1 MNRINLMDVI
11 FVCKRGLREPAGYL
25 FLLASTTWFLVLTSK
40 MTLRT
45 SFTSLNDSGIA
56 SDFALLSLTGGLRI
70 VVCYM
75 SFE

>member
-1 MNRINLMDVI
+1 MNCINLMDVVFI
-11 FVCKRGLREPAGYL
+11 RNRGFRYPTGYL
-25 FLLASTTWFLVLTSK
+25 LLLASTTWLFVFASE

-45 SFTSLNDSGIA
+45 SFACLNDSGIA
-56 SDFALLSLTGGLRI
+56 SDLAFLSLTSWLRI